1 MATAE
6 RATTSTGRPTNRFF
20 ADPLRD
26 YARQRLGQP
35 VSVLQAGC
43 LAPTRELGIRQ
54 LTEGGFDISVT
65 ALDADDP
72 LPQSV
77 LRDTGAGYSD
87 VIVGDLRTA
96 PIPQRKYDIVYCAR
110 LIERVQHVELV
121 LDRLVGA
128 LKPGGLLLLRTA
140 DRYSAVGLLDR
151 LLPQAARKAIWSR
164 LHPGVPGPFPAVYEK
179 VACDQGI
186 TSYVT
191 RRGLV
196 IVSRGRELT
205 LREHQARISS
215 AVRISCAAIS
225 LLTRRRFSARHDE
238 LLYVIR
244 KPQYSFARV
253 V

>member
-6 RATTSTGRPTNRFF
+6 RATTSTRRPTNRFF

-26 YARQRLGQP
+26 YARQHLGQP

-65 ALDADDP
+65 ALDAADP

-77 LRDTGAGYSD
+77 LRDTGAAYSD

-121 LDRLVGA
+121 LDRLVSA
-128 LKPGGLLLLRTA
+128 LKPGG
-140 DRYSAVGLLDR
+140 
-151 LLPQAARKAIWSR
+151 
-164 LHPGVPGPFPAVYEK
+164 
-179 VACDQGI
+179 
-186 TSYVT
+186 
-191 RRGLV
+191 
-196 IVSRGRELT
+196 LT